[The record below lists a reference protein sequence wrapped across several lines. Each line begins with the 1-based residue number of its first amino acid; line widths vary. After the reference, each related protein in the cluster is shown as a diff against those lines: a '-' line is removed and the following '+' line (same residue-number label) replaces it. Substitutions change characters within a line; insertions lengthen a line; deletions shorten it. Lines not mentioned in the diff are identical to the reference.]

1 MRWCN
6 QLNVLSEIAKFQP
19 QPAYA
24 AFVSGFRHRF
34 TYHIRTIPSITTEM
48 QQIDNVI
55 DTKFLHAL
63 VDHRRLSKHEREL
76 LSSPARPGLGV
87 PNFNSKTV

>member
-1 MRWCN
+1 MSMRWCN

-19 QPAYA
+19 QAAYA

-34 TYHIRTIPSITTEM
+34 TYH
-48 QQIDNVI
+48 NVI

-76 LSSPARPGLGV
+76 LSLPARPGFGV